1 MSFDA
6 DLSRKGPGLLVRDLM
21 RGKDKQIAAVITQIN
36 QLAPDIL
43 ALQSVD
49 YDYDHVAIGLLK
61 EALAAAGHPMPHH
74 YSAAPNT
81 GVPTGFD
88 LDRNDRLGE
97 ARDAQGYGKFRGQGG
112 MVLLSRFP
120 VLTEHVQDFTASIW
134 ADFPDAQMPNEYFL
148 QEEAA
153 ILRLHSVGAW
163 DVPVRTSDGVVHV
176 LMSKAGPPV
185 FDGPE
190 DRNGLRNGDEIRFW
204 TRHIESSDEAF
215 VIMAGLNNDPVK
227 GEGLKPDLLQLL
239 SSDRLSDPQPGS
251 RDFGPATVNWDFGKL
266 RVDYVLPSATFGVD
280 ASGVEWLATETDATY
295 GSRHRPVWV
304 DIFWK

>member
-6 DLSRKGPGLLVRDLM
+6 NLIRKGPGLLVRDLM
-21 RGKDKQIAAVITQIN
+21 RGKDKQIAAVIAQITR
-36 QLAPDIL
+36 LSPDIL

-61 EALAAAGHPMPHH
+61 EALAAAGQAMPHH

-97 ARDAQGYGKFRGQGG
+97 ARDAQGYGVFRGQGG

-120 VLTEHVQDFTASIW
+120 VLTQRVQDFTASIW
-134 ADFPDAQMPNEYFL
+134 AEIPNAQMPNEYFL
-148 QEEAA
+148 QEEAD

-163 DVPVRTSDGVVHV
+163 DVPVRTPEGVVHV

-190 DRNGLRNGDEIRFW
+190 DRNGLRNADEIGFW
-204 TRHIESSDEAF
+204 ERHIERSEGAF
-215 VIMAGLNNDPVK
+215 VIMAGLNNDPVL
-227 GEGLKPDLLQLL
+227 GEGLKPDLLRLL
-239 SSDRLSDPQPGS
+239 SSDKLIDPQPRSKEYGS
-251 RDFGPATVNWDFGKL
+251 ATVNWDFGKL
-266 RVDYVLPSATFGVD
+266 RVDYILPSATFGVK
-280 ASGVEWLATETDATY
+280 ASGVEWLATEPDATY